1 MRRSAVR
8 FIRLYRYVMLIETD
22 RCWYPFKK
30 KTPKGDLIRVTG
42 LPCLV
47 IWI

>member
-8 FIRLYRYVMLIETD
+8 FIRLYRYQTLIETD

-30 KTPKGDLIRVTG
+30 KPQKGDLIRVTG